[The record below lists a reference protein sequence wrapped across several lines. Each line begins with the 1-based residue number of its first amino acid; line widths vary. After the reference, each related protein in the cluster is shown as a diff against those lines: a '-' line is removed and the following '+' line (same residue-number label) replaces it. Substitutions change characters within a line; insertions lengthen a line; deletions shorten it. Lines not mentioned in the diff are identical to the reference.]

1 MAMVFQN
8 YALYPH
14 LSVFEN
20 MAFGLRIKRLKD
32 DQIKDKIKQ
41 VAQILSIEDKL
52 YNYPK
57 ELSGGQRQRVATGRA
72 IVRDPKLFLFDEPL
86 SNLDA
91 RLRIELRSELI
102 KLHRQLKRTVI
113 FVTHDQLEAMTLG
126 QLIVLIKDG
135 QIQQISTPRDLYQ
148 NPQNLFSAEFI
159 GTPPMNIIQLQVS
172 SNNNELVLRRDSFRL
187 KVPESLCE
195 KIEKY
200 IGNEIYLGIRPSGI
214 KITKKAPS
222 TTGEAISGEVIFVE
236 TIAEDNFAH
245 IKLNS
250 NLELTVKMEDNFN
263 LKPGELISAIFD
275 PTKMYFFD
283 SFGSR
288 IQL

>member
-1 MAMVFQN
+1 
-8 YALYPH
+8 
-14 LSVFEN
+14 
-20 MAFGLRIKRLKD
+20 
-32 DQIKDKIKQ
+32 
-41 VAQILSIEDKL
+41 
-52 YNYPK
+52 
-57 ELSGGQRQRVATGRA
+57 
-72 IVRDPKLFLFDEPL
+72 
-86 SNLDA
+86 
-91 RLRIELRSELI
+91 
-102 KLHRQLKRTVI
+102 
-113 FVTHDQLEAMTLG
+113 
-126 QLIVLIKDG
+126 
-135 QIQQISTPRDLYQ
+135 
-148 NPQNLFSAEFI
+148 
-159 GTPPMNIIQLQVS
+159 MNIIQLQVS